1 MLMNTYGRFPVTF
14 VKGEACKLYDD
25 KGKEYIDFASGIG
38 VNSVGHAHPEWVK
51 AVAEQAGTL
60 AHVSNLYHT
69 LPAARLAAKLA
80 DLSGLKSVF
89 FANSGAESNEGL
101 IKLARKY
108 SRDKYGEGR
117 AMIVTLKQS
126 FHGRTVTTLS
136 ATGQDVFHK
145 NFHPFTEGFVH
156 VPANDTAALT
166 RLAGAE
172 EDAAFNGS
180 NPAGKIC
187 AVMLEA
193 VQGEGGV
200 LPLNTGYVKAV
211 AKLCAEKDWLLLF
224 DEVQTGIGRTGK
236 WFGFQHYGVTPDA
249 ISFAKGIAGGL
260 PLGGFIA
267 GEKCADVLQPGDHAT
282 TFGGNPI
289 VCAAALAT
297 LNIIEEAL
305 PSVTAKGKALMEAL
319 SKMDGLSNVRGA
331 GLMIGATVDGAKH
344 ESARALASKLLE
356 AGLVCLTA
364 GGDSLRLMPPLTVS
378 EAELEAGVAIL
389 QSTLK

>member
-14 VKGEACKLYDD
+14 VSGKGCKLYDD
-25 KGKEYIDFASGIG
+25 NGREYIDFASGIG

-51 AVAEQAGTL
+51 AVTEQAGTL

-69 LPAARLAAKLA
+69 LPAAKLAAKLVE
-80 DLSGLKSVF
+80 LSGLKSVF

-117 AMIVTLKQS
+117 ATIVTLKQS

-145 NFHPFTEGFVH
+145 NFQPFTEGFVH
-156 VPANDTAALT
+156 VPANDIAALA
-166 RLAGAE
+166 RLADYESGT
-172 EDAAFNGS
+172 
-180 NPAGKIC
+180 AGKVC

-200 LPLNTGYVKAV
+200 LPLEAGYVKGV

-236 WFGFQHYGVTPDA
+236 WFGFQHYDGVTPDA
-249 ISFAKGIAGGL
+249 LSFAKGIAGGL

-297 LNIIEEAL
+297 LRIIEGVL
-305 PSVTAKGKALMEAL
+305 PSVAGKGKILMEAL
-319 SKMDGLSNVRGA
+319 AKMDGLSNVRGA

-344 ESARALASKLLE
+344 ESARALASRLLG

-378 EAELEAGVAIL
+378 EDEIEAGIGIL
-389 QSTLK
+389 RSTIG